1 MEIDIQGVSH
11 TYGKVA
17 ALDDISL
24 TLKPGFNILLGPNG
38 AGKSSLFG
46 LLTGLQRIGHGNILF
61 NGKPITKN
69 RASIMKNLGVVFQQ
83 STLDID
89 LTVKQNLAYFASL
102 HGLAPDKSISRIT
115 DLLTKLDLSDRLN
128 TKIRHLNGGHR
139 RRVELARCLIHQ
151 PSTLLLD
158 EPTVGLDIASRQ
170 LIHSVVHDLAVKQG
184 VTVLWATHLFEE
196 VSPADPLAILLSG
209 RLVERDICS
218 ALLTKH
224 QVSDIHQ
231 LWDALTHAN

>member
-11 TYGKVA
+11 TYGKVT
-17 ALDDISL
+17 ALDGISL

-38 AGKSSLFG
+38 AGKSSLFA

-61 NGKPITKN
+61 NGSTITQN
-69 RASIMKNLGVVFQQ
+69 RASIMKSLGVVFQQ

-89 LTVKQNLAYFASL
+89 LTVKQNLAYFASPQ
-102 HGLAPDKSISRIT
+102 GLAPEKSISRING
-115 DLLTKLDLSDRLN
+115 LLNELDLIDRLD

-158 EPTVGLDIASRQ
+158 EPTVGLDIVSRQ

-196 VSPADPLAILLSG
+196 VSLTDPLAILLNG

-218 ALLTKH
+218 ALLAKH
-224 QVSDIHQ
+224 QALDIHQ
-231 LWDALTHAN
+231 LWEVLTHAN

>member
-11 TYGKVA
+11 TYKNVK
-17 ALDDISL
+17 ALENVSL
-24 TLKPGFNILLGPNG
+24 TLKPGFNLLLGPNG
-38 AGKSSLFG
+38 AGKSSLFA
-46 LLTGLQRIGHGNILF
+46 LLTGLQQIGQGNIF
-61 NGKPITKN
+61 FDGNPITQN
-69 RASIMKNLGVVFQQ
+69 RAAIMKTLGVVFQQ

-102 HGLAPDKSISRIT
+102 HGLNPKAAISRMD
-115 DLLTKLDLSDRLN
+115 DLFAELDLSTRLDI
-128 TKIRHLNGGHR
+128 KIRHLNGGHR

-170 LIHSVVHDLAVKQG
+170 LIHRVVHDLAVKQG

-196 VSPADPLAILLSG
+196 VSITDPLAILLKG
-209 RLVERDICS
+209 RLIERDICS
-218 ALLTKH
+218 ALLDKH
-224 QVSDIHQ
+224 QVSDMHQ
-231 LWDALTHAN
+231 LWEVLTHAN